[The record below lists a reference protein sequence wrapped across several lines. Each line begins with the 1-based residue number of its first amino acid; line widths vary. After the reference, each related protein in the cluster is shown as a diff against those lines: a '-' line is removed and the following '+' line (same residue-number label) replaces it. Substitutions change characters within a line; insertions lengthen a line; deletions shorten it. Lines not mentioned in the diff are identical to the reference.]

1 MPGRLEGKV
10 AIITGGGTGIGAA
23 AARLFAREGA
33 RVVVNGR
40 RQGPIDEVVDQIRAA
55 GGQAIGVAAD
65 CAESAGVDRLVATT
79 NETFGAVTTLFN
91 NAGLPQSGPLLHKM
105 DGATWDELLR
115 VNLGGPFLLSKAIVP
130 QMIANGGGSI
140 IHNASRAGLMGA
152 KGLAAYSA
160 SKGGLIALTRS
171 MAVEYAEHGIRVN
184 ALAPGLVVT
193 SMASEVVRP
202 YLSGEKPVWKR
213 APLGRLGDPDDVAW
227 GAVYLASDESAWVTG
242 ITLPIDG
249 GRGVL

>member
-1 MPGRLEGKV
+1 MAGRLLRKV

-33 RVVVNGR
+33 KVAVNGR
-40 RQGPIDEVVDQIRAA
+40 RQGPIEDVVSEIRASGGEAIAVA
-55 GGQAIGVAAD
+55 GD
-65 CAESAGVDRLVATT
+65 CAEPAAVADLVGMT
-79 NETFGAVTTLFN
+79 NEAFGAVTTVFN
-91 NAGLPQSGPLLHKM
+91 NAGLPQEGPILHRM
-105 DGATWDELLR
+105 SALDWDELLR
-115 VNLGGPFLLSKAIVP
+115 VNLGGPFLLSKAVVP

-140 IHNASRAGLMGA
+140 IHNASRAGIQGA

-171 MAVEYAEHGIRVN
+171 MAVEYAEYGIRVN
-184 ALAPGLVVT
+184 AIAPGLVVT
-193 SMASEVVRP
+193 PMGVDVVRP
-202 YLSGEKPVWKR
+202 YLSGEKPIWPR